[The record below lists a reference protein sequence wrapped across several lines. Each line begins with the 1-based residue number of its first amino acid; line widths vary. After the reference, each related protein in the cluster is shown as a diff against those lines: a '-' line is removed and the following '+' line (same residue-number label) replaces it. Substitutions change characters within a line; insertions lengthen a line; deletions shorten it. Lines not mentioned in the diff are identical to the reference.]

1 MKMENLALLSVLL
14 VWLLIAWFLGVL
26 LHLQGSDLWILRIG
40 LALIGIAGC
49 VFLWWWLRSKNAERA
64 GNGSAAPGTEAGEG
78 GAAEI
83 AHLLRE
89 ANGRLASSTATRG
102 KTLANLPAILL
113 VGESGAGKTSI
124 MGGSGLDAELLAGQ
138 VLQGDALVPTRLVNV
153 WYARQTLFLEAGGSL
168 LGNPQAWARLIRG
181 LAPPKMGAL
190 FGKQQAPRAVL
201 LAVDLET
208 FTKPGGSDQ
217 LATTFRNLQARLR
230 EVSQLLGIS
239 FPVYVIFGKADRLP
253 FFAEYVENLTNEE
266 VAEVVGATLPI
277 EDPLSGGVYGERQ
290 SRRLSATFD
299 ELIYSLADKRLDILR
314 REHNAP
320 NLPGIYE
327 FPREL
332 RKLRNPV
339 VQFLVEVCRPSQLR
353 SGPLLRGFYL
363 TGIRMVTETSYTSGA
378 DRPAASVQDPDAS
391 VGATHVFSVR
401 QSSRGGEAGQVGFAA
416 QTPVTRQVPQWAF
429 LGRVFTDVLLQDRAA
444 LGASAASTQTS
455 FLRRLLLGLAT
466 AVFLVFIIGFTVSF
480 FGNKS
485 LENDVLT
492 AAQGI
497 AATEGTGAPV
507 GSLGALQ
514 RLEKLRQSLDTLRQY
529 QTDGP
534 PLHLRWG
541 LYAGDTLYPA
551 ASKLYFNRFHQLLF
565 AQTQNT
571 LLGSL
576 RGLPPV
582 PGPNDAYGPA
592 YQALKAYL
600 ITISHHEKSTR
611 VFLSPVLLSTWT
623 AGHDIDQDRKDLAQ
637 RQFDFYSDYLAGQN
651 PFSAEPDTAAVQH
664 ARDYLSKFAGVE
676 RVYQT
681 MLAAAND
688 KNKPVNFNR
697 DFPGSSTII
706 VASHEVPG
714 AFTKNG
720 FAFMQDAVQHP
731 ERYFS
736 GEEWVLGP
744 QSASQ
749 LNPAS
754 LSATLKAR
762 YLGDY
767 INQWRTFLRTSS
779 FTGYKNLA
787 DAAQKLDRL
796 SGNQSTLLELFWEA
810 SQNTAMDPDVSK
822 AFQPPQAV
830 VPASLQNQYVGPSNK
845 DYLGALLN
853 LKGALAQ
860 FQSTPGGPAQAPPT
874 QVQASAMSA
883 RNSTDQVAQTF
894 APDREGHVDDLV
906 KKLMLAPITSV
917 DSVLP
922 KPGTALNAG
931 GAGLCSKFR
940 QLVGKY
946 PFNPNSKTQAS
957 MQEFNGFFQPGSGAF
972 WTFYEQSLKPML
984 PLQGSQYVAQ
994 PGTAALTPEF
1004 VRYFNRAAGLSQAVY
1019 AGGQQPHLAY
1029 TLKSYTPEG
1038 LQGIT
1043 ISIDGQTLSSSAGQP
1058 ASKQFVW
1065 PGPGAPS
1072 ATLSEKIGGQEINLI
1087 PITGPWAIFQF
1098 FESAQHWQAQGSI
1111 YTVDW
1116 VPSTSGH
1123 PMTLPNG
1130 KVLDVR
1136 FDLDM
1141 NGAPPIF
1148 LKGYFMNFGCVSK
1161 VAE

>member
-14 VWLLIAWFLGVL
+14 VWLLIAWFLGLL

-49 VFLWWWLRSKNAERA
+49 AFLWWWLRSKHAGRA
-64 GNGSAAPGTEAGEG
+64 GSGSAAPGEGEA

-83 AHLLRE
+83 AQLLRE

-102 KTLANLPAILL
+102 KTLANLPAVLL
-113 VGESGAGKTSI
+113 VGESGSGKTSI

-138 VLQGDALVPTRLVNV
+138 VLQGDALVPTRSVNV
-153 WYARQTLFLEAGGSL
+153 WYARQTLFVEAGGSL

-181 LAPPKMGAL
+181 LMPPKMGSL
-190 FGKQQAPRAVL
+190 LGKQQASRTVV
-201 LAVDLET
+201 LAVDLQT
-208 FTKPGGSDQ
+208 FTKPGGSEQ
-217 LATTFRNLQARLR
+217 LGAILRNLQARLR

-266 VAEVVGATLPI
+266 IAEVIGATLPI

-339 VQFLVEVCRPSQLR
+339 IQLLVEVCRPSQLR
-353 SGPLLRGFYL
+353 SGPLLRGFYFA
-363 TGIRMVTETSYTSGA
+363 GIRMMTETAYASTA
-378 DRPAASVQDPDAS
+378 DRPAAPVQDPDAS
-391 VGATHVFSVR
+391 VGATRVFNVR
-401 QSSRGGEAGQVGFAA
+401 QASRGVEAGLAA
-416 QTPVTRQVPQWAF
+416 QAPVTRQVPQWAF
-429 LGRVFTDVLLQDRAA
+429 LSHIFSDVLLQDRAA

-455 FLRRLLLGLAT
+455 FLRRLLLALAT
-466 AVFLVFIIGFTVSF
+466 AVFLALIIGFTVSF

-497 AATEGTGAPV
+497 GIAEGTSAQIA
-507 GSLGALQ
+507 SLDALQ
-514 RLEKLRQSLDTLRQY
+514 RLERLRKSLDTLRGY
-529 QTDGP
+529 ESDGP

-541 LYAGDTLYPA
+541 LYVGDTLYPA

-565 AQTQNT
+565 AQGQNA

-576 RGLPPV
+576 RGLPAA

-600 ITISHHEKSTR
+600 ITTNHHEKSTR
-611 VFLSPVLLSTWT
+611 AFLSPVLLGTWM
-623 AGHDIDQDRKDLAQ
+623 AGRDIDQERKELAQ
-637 RQFDFYSDYLAGQN
+637 KQFDFYSEYLIGQN
-651 PFSAEPDTAAVQH
+651 PFSSEPEMAAVQH
-664 ARDYLSKFAGVE
+664 ARDYLSKFAGAE

-697 DFPGSSTII
+697 DFPGSSAII
-706 VASHEVPG
+706 AASHEVPG
-714 AFTKNG
+714 AFTKG
-720 FAFMQDAVQHP
+720 GWAFMRDAVQHP

-749 LNPAS
+749 LNSAS
-754 LSATLKAR
+754 LSATLKTK
-762 YLGDY
+762 YFNDY
-767 INQWRTFLRTSS
+767 TTQWRTFLRSSS
-779 FTGYKNLA
+779 FTGYKNMA
-787 DAAQKLDRL
+787 DAQQKLDQL
-796 SGNQSTLLELFWEA
+796 SGNQSTLLELFWEV

-822 AFQPPQAV
+822 AFQPPQVV

-853 LKGALAQ
+853 LKGALVQ
-860 FQSTPGGPAQAPPT
+860 FQSAPGPAQGPPT

-894 APDREGHVDDLV
+894 APDREGHVDDLT
-906 KKLMLAPITSV
+906 KRLMLAPIISV

-931 GAGLCSKFR
+931 GASLCSQFR
-940 QLVGKY
+940 QVVSKY

-957 MQEFNGFFQPGSGAF
+957 MQEFNGFFQPGSGAL
-972 WTFYEQSLKPML
+972 WTLYEQSLKPML

-994 PGTAALTPEF
+994 PGTATLTPEF
-1004 VRYFNRAAGLSQAVY
+1004 VRYFNRAAALSQAVY

-1072 ATLSEKIGGQEINLI
+1072 ATLSEKIGGQDINLL

-1098 FESAQHWQAQGSI
+1098 FESAEHWQQQGSF

-1116 VPSTSGH
+1116 IPSTSGH

-1148 LKGYFMNFGCVSK
+1148 LKGYFINFGCVSK